1 MARRRAL
8 TRIGSPF
15 VFNPVRWYKEEWL
28 GSRRDVWRHAQFCLI
43 ALPVAL
49 VVVAP
54 ILPLPPAQGA
64 RLADVLLLCML
75 YAVVALGLNV
85 VTGYTGLLDLGIV
98 AFAAIGAYTAT
109 ILYDRP
115 WMQFPLSFVV
125 VLFAGGL
132 HAALWGLIRG
142 APTLRLTGDYFAIV
156 TFAFAEIVRIFIRNE
171 AWLTGGGNG
180 YKNFPPLNL
189 FGGSLENG
197 SYAGVLKTGGFWR
210 FDHDAVWHGG
220 TWQFY
225 YLVLFILLV
234 SVALVWRLSRSRVGR
249 AWFAI
254 KADETSAMLC
264 GINLAAFKM
273 NSFAISAFLAG
284 IGGALIA
291 FRTNTVSTNLFDFW
305 FSIVV
310 LACIVLGGMGSI
322 AGVLSGTFLVIG
334 LGEVLREQVTLGTLT
349 LKVDD
354 RARFV
359 FFGVLIILTMIFRP
373 QGLIPRRASTRL
385 EPFDASGEA
394 SLFSIGKG

>member
-1 MARRRAL
+1 MF
-8 TRIGSPF
+8 SF
-15 VFNPVRWYKEEWL
+15 VHGYWQEWF
-28 GSRRDVWRHAQFCLI
+28 GERRDVWRSIQRGGVFLAG
-43 ALPVAL
+43 VL

-54 ILPLPPAQGA
+54 MLPLPAAQRA
-64 RLADVLLLCML
+64 RLADVFLLCML
-75 YAVVALGLNV
+75 YALVALGLNV

-115 WMQFPLSFVV
+115 GMQFPFSFVL
-125 VLFAGGL
+125 VLVAGGL
-132 HAALWGLIRG
+132 HATLWGLIRG

-180 YKNFPPLNL
+180 YKNFPPINL
-189 FGGSLENG
+189 WGGTLENG
-197 SYAGVLKTGGFWR
+197 AYTGVLKTSGFWR
-210 FDHDAVWHGG
+210 FDHDAIWHGG

-225 YLVLFILLV
+225 YLVLGILL
-234 SVALVWRLSRSRVGR
+234 LVVEWVRRLETSRLGR

-254 KADETSAMLC
+254 KADETSAMMSGVSLSTY
-264 GINLAAFKM
+264 KM
-273 NSFAISAFLAG
+273 YAFAISAFLAG
-284 IGGALIA
+284 VGGALIA

-322 AGVLSGTFLVIG
+322 PGVLLGTFLVIG
-334 LGEVLREQVTLGTLT
+334 LGELLREEITLGSLR

-359 FFGVLIILTMIFRP
+359 FFGMLLVGMMIFRP
-373 QGLIPRRASTRL
+373 QGLLPRRTSRRK
-385 EPFDASGEA
+385 EPLDTSGES
-394 SLFSIGKG
+394 SLFRMGKGSIY

>member
-1 MARRRAL
+1 MF
-8 TRIGSPF
+8 SF
-15 VFNPVRWYKEEWL
+15 VRWYRQEWL
-28 GSRRDVWRHAQFCLI
+28 GEPRDVWRHVRFAVTIL
-43 ALPVAL
+43 AVTA

-54 ILPLPPAQGA
+54 MLPLPAAQRA

-75 YAVVALGLNV
+75 YALVALGLNV

-115 WMQFPLSFVV
+115 WMQFPFSFVLVLV
-125 VLFAGGL
+125 VGGL
-132 HAALWGLIRG
+132 HATLWGLIRG

-180 YKNFPPLNL
+180 YKNFPPINL
-189 FGGSLENG
+189 WGGTLENG
-197 SYAGVLKTGGFWR
+197 AYAGVLKTSGFWR
-210 FDHDAVWHGG
+210 FNHDAIWHGG

-225 YLVLFILLV
+225 YLVLGILLLA
-234 SVALVWRLSRSRVGR
+234 VAWVRRLEESRLGR

-254 KADETSAMLC
+254 KADETSAMMS
-264 GINLAAFKM
+264 GVSLATYKM
-273 NSFAISAFLAG
+273 YAFAISAFLAG
-284 IGGALIA
+284 VGGALIA

-322 AGVLSGTFLVIG
+322 PGVLLGTFLVIG
-334 LGEVLREQVTLGTLT
+334 LGELLREEVIVGSLR

-359 FFGVLIILTMIFRP
+359 FFGMLLVVMMIFRP
-373 QGLIPRRASTRL
+373 QGLVPRRASRRRGPL
-385 EPFDASGEA
+385 DVGGE
-394 SLFSIGKG
+394 SLLFRMDKGSIR